1 MASNAQPGGV
11 DVGKRDRHHASRSG
25 SRTRTWL
32 VVVLVLALVAG
43 GAAAWRLGWAD
54 DLVDRWLTAEAP
66 DPVTEPAAV
75 PPPEGIDVPAIPA
88 PRPVAR
94 AAEGGR
100 LLPGAVRRALSSGLA
115 DRDLGRSVHV
125 AVADLTG
132 RGTPSYAAGE
142 GTFTPA
148 STMKLL
154 TGTAAL
160 AVLGPDHRFATT
172 VVARGRT
179 LTLVGGGDP
188 MLARVPGDDYPQVAD
203 VQTLARQAADAL
215 EERPGRPQP
224 VRVSFDDTVF
234 SGPTENP
241 FWRADYVPDDIVSPI
256 TGLWVDEGLSAD
268 RSFRVDDPSAAAAD
282 AFADALRRAG
292 VRVQGEPA
300 AATAPRGAT
309 ELARVES
316 PPLSQVV
323 EHVVEVSD
331 NEGAEVLAHHV
342 GLEVLGDGSFAGG
355 ARAVRQ
361 TLADLGVPLTGALV
375 RDGSGLSRDN
385 RLGAATLLEVL
396 RVAGDPQ
403 QPGLRAVLT
412 GLPVG
417 GFTGSLAF
425 RFDEAPEAGVGRVR
439 AKTGSLGGV
448 RSLAGVAL
456 DQNGTPL
463 AFVLAADRIREMDTL
478 DAQQD
483 LDNVA
488 AALGACR
495 CSR

>member
-1 MASNAQPGGV
+1 
-11 DVGKRDRHHASRSG
+11 VGKRDRHHASRSG

-54 DLVDRWLTAEAP
+54 DLVDRWLTAEGP

-75 PPPEGIDVPAIPA
+75 PPPEGIDVPALPA

-100 LLPGAVRRALSSGLA
+100 LLPAAVRRALSSGLA

-132 RGTPSYAAGE
+132 RGTPSYAVGE

-203 VQTLARQAADAL
+203 VQTLARQTAAAL

-282 AFADALRRAG
+282 AFADALGRAG

-331 NEGAEVLAHHV
+331 NEGAEVLFRHV
-342 GLEVLGDGSFAGG
+342 AIAEGQPASFAGG
-355 ARAVRQ
+355 RTAV
-361 TLADLGVPLTGALV
+361 TAVLASLGVDTAGLRIL
-375 RDGSGLSRDN
+375 DGSGLSRDD
-385 RLGAATLLEVL
+385 RLTPDALLSVLELAASKDHPEL
-396 RVAGDPQ
+396 RPVATDLPVAG
-403 QPGLRAVLT
+403 
-412 GLPVG
+412 
-417 GFTGSLAF
+417 FSGSLTY
-425 RFDEAPEAGVGRVR
+425 RFETGDDDGLGRVR
-439 AKTGSLGGV
+439 AKTGTLTGV
-448 RSLAGVAL
+448 HGLAGLVTDLDGTEMVFVAIA
-456 DQNGTPL
+456 DRVKVKNT
-463 AFVLAADRIREMDTL
+463 LAARALIDE
-478 DAQQD
+478 
-483 LDNVA
+483 VA
-488 AALGACR
+488 AALAGCACGAAQGG
-495 CSR
+495 